1 MKFRSLASAT
11 MMVAVLAFGLLTG
24 GTTSPAMAQRGDLV
38 RIGEVEADLSNGKVS
53 LDLSNSRGVFGE
65 LRIYNRGAPIMIDN
79 VRVRYSDGS
88 VHEERRTI
96 DLRRGERTRPIDPD
110 RKPKFV
116 DEVII
121 TYKTD
126 SGSNRSAKLQ
136 VYGVQDRAGAREQRP
151 SRPIAKPAPDK
162 PAKPKPVVTAPEKP
176 SKLPIKT
183 TKAPAGGRCVGEGN
197 LLIAKGNVGFGV
209 DRDRIAVGGKFG
221 KFDRIR
227 LCVKDNDIELIELK
241 INFVTG
247 PSTTLGYAG
256 LINAGT
262 RTQPFGLKGDR
273 FIDSLEMTYKKREN
287 FSGRASVE
295 VWGEIAEK
303 WIDEEAELFNEGWV
317 KLTTG
322 DTVGFVGFE
331 LDKSPVRSH
340 KKGFKQ
346 VRLVTRDRDITLDY
360 FELFFADGKSQ
371 KIEAGRKRIEPGVG
385 FGPIAIDGGPR
396 IIKDVEARYRS
407 RFFDKDAKGNERA
420 TVEIWG
426 RR

>member
-1 MKFRSLASAT
+1 MPVFYGSQVDSAL
-11 MMVAVLAFGLLTG
+11 ML
-24 GTTSPAMAQRGDLV
+24 GTAQYPSPAIMA
-38 RIGEVEADLSNGKVS
+38 EAE
-53 LDLSNSRGVFGE
+53 SRH
-65 LRIYNRGAPIMIDN
+65 L
-79 VRVRYSDGS
+79 
-88 VHEERRTI
+88 
-96 DLRRGERTRPIDPD
+96 
-110 RKPKFV
+110 
-116 DEVII
+116 
-121 TYKTD
+121 
-126 SGSNRSAKLQ
+126 
-136 VYGVQDRAGAREQRP
+136 
-151 SRPIAKPAPDK
+151 
-162 PAKPKPVVTAPEKP
+162 
-176 SKLPIKT
+176 
-183 TKAPAGGRCVGEGN
+183 
-197 LLIAKGNVGFGV
+197 
-209 DRDRIAVGGKFG
+209 
-221 KFDRIR
+221 
-227 LCVKDNDIELIELK
+227 
-241 INFVTG
+241 
-247 PSTTLGYAG
+247 
-256 LINAGT
+256 
-262 RTQPFGLKGDR
+262 
-273 FIDSLEMTYKKREN
+273 
-287 FSGRASVE
+287 SGRAVLGAYIVGFE